1 MYKGEYKMHIKS
13 ANIYLKVLF
22 VIALCVIGLFNS
34 KLFAQTEPMYSQY
47 MYNMLGVNPAYAG
60 NREALSLNFFQRNQW
75 VGIKGAPKT
84 TSISMDQ
91 SIKDGKL
98 GWGIQVYDD
107 RLGVEAAS
115 GLNGMLSTRIQVS
128 EKGILSGGL
137 SFGMM
142 NYRINLNDVNN
153 RNNPNDPSF
162 ISIDNPSKWNPSLGM
177 GIYYNTDRFY
187 AGLATPSILKARL
200 ASYENMISSIQTSN
214 AFHLF
219 ANAGYVFDINED
231 VKLKPSTMI
240 KMVSGAP
247 IETDINLNVWLKDL
261 LGFGAS
267 YRTGD
272 AFVGMVELQATSNL
286 RFGYAYDMPFN
297 PLKYFTKGSHELMLR
312 YEIGNFKTKI
322 KSTRYF

>member
-1 MYKGEYKMHIKS
+1 MYKAEYKMHIKS

-60 NREALSLNFFQRNQW
+60 NREALSFNFFQRNQW
-75 VGIKGAPKT
+75 NGIKGAPKT
-84 TSISMDQ
+84 TSVSLDQ
-91 SIKDGKL
+91 SIKDGKI
-98 GWGIQVYDD
+98 GWGMQVFDD
-107 RLGVEAAS
+107 RLGVEAAT
-115 GLNGMLSTRIQVS
+115 GFNGMLSTRIQVS

-137 SFGMM
+137 SFGLM
-142 NYRINLNDVNN
+142 NYRINLNDVQN

-162 ISIDNPSKWNPSLGM
+162 ITTNNPSRWNPSLGM
-177 GIYYNTDRFY
+177 GVYYNTDRFY
-187 AGLATPSILKARL
+187 AGVSTPSILKSRL
-200 ASYENMISSIQTSN
+200 ASYEDFISSIDKSN

-219 ANAGYVFDINED
+219 ANTGYVFDVNED
-231 VKLKPSTMI
+231 LKLKPSTMI

-247 IETDINLNVWLKDL
+247 IEADINLNVWLKDI
-261 LGFGAS
+261 LGFGGS

-272 AFVGMVELQATSNL
+272 AFVGMVELQATPNL
-286 RFGYAYDMPFN
+286 RIGYAYDLPFN
-297 PLKYFTKGSHELMLR
+297 PLKYFTRGSNELMLR
-312 YEIGNFKTKI
+312 YEFGNNKTKI

>member
-128 EKGILSGGL
+128 EKGILSGGI

-142 NYRINLNDVNN
+142 NYRINLNEVNN

-200 ASYENMISSIQTSN
+200 ASYENMITSIQTSN